1 MRLFYQFFILI
12 VLGAAALSADS
23 FARAQTVDDLKEKIS
38 TKTDEL
44 QKLET
49 DIKQV
54 EKDIDTT
61 VAKKKTLGTEI
72 KTLDLTKK
80 KLETDIKITQT
91 KVDTTDLKIRQLS
104 SEIAYKEDEIDS
116 RMYALKEA
124 IRAIYE
130 SDANSLPQ
138 VALSNESF
146 SGLWNDL
153 DTLEQFSS
161 MVNENVEVL
170 KFLKT
175 DLEQKNEKKQTEKEK
190 LLGLK
195 GELGDRKKITED
207 NKKQKAQLLVQTS
220 NQESKYQKDLRQ
232 KLALK
237 DALES
242 EIRDYESTLKFI
254 LDPTTIPPRG
264 TKVLEPPVDSVY
276 ITQQFGKTNASVR
289 LYTSGTHNGTDFRAT
304 TGTAV
309 KAMRGGVVMGTGNT
323 DLTCPGAS
331 FGKWVLIDHQNGL
344 ASISAHL
351 SLVSVSAGD
360 VVTTGQRIAYSGN
373 TGYSTGPHLH
383 ISVYANKAVRIET
396 RPSKACGGST
406 YTMPIAALNG
416 YLDPLDYIRI

>member
-1 MRLFYQFFILI
+1 M
-12 VLGAAALSADS
+12 VLGAVALSADS
-23 FARAQTVDDLKEKIS
+23 FARAQTVDDLKEKI
-38 TKTDEL
+38 TAKTDEL
-44 QKLET
+44 QKLEPV
-49 DIKQV
+49 IKQL
-54 EKDIDTT
+54 EKDIIET
-61 VAKKKTLGTEI
+61 VSKKKTLGTEI

-104 SEIAYKEDEIDS
+104 SEIEYKEDEIGS
-116 RMYALKEA
+116 RIASLKEA
-124 IRAIYE
+124 VRAIYE
-130 SDANSLPQ
+130 SDTSSLPQ

-153 DTLEQFSS
+153 DTLEQFSAT
-161 MVNENVEVL
+161 VEENVEVL
-170 KFLKT
+170 KFLKL
-175 DLEQKNEKKQTEKEK
+175 DLEEKNEKKQTEKEK

-207 NKKQKAQLLVQTS
+207 TKKQKAQLLTQTS

-232 KLALK
+232 KLALR
-237 DALES
+237 DALEK
-242 EIRDYESTLKFI
+242 EISDYESTLKFI

-289 LYTSGTHNGTDFRAT
+289 LYTSGTHNGADFRAT
-304 TGTAV
+304 TGTPV
-309 KAMRGGVVMGTGNT
+309 KAMKGGVVMGTGNT

-351 SLVSVSAGD
+351 SLVKVSAGD
-360 VVTTGQRIAYSGN
+360 TVSTGQTIAYSGN

-383 ISVYANKAVRIET
+383 ISVYASRAVRIET